1 MADRTTNHPAP
12 DADIEQQLRVGLAEL
27 VRTAPDPT
35 HRDLDL
41 DDAPDP
47 HPDNGRRRFLVGAGV
62 ATVAIGA
69 GVGIGV
75 LVRRDRSAPVEV
87 MLGADPDRLAVTTDP
102 APATTATAWVPID
115 AAPLAPRLQPAIVWT
130 GDRLIVWGGAVIDGP
145 NRFCPPRRCVLDP
158 RPRRLERNRQQRRHR
173 HRWRRST
180 GGEPRVAS
188 IDGRRGVR
196 RVGRRRDDRRGS
208 PRSTAAHRG
217 TRV

>member
-1 MADRTTNHPAP
+1 MADRTTDHPEP

-47 HPDNGRRRFLVGAGV
+47 HPDHGRRRFLVGAGV

-102 APATTATAWVPID
+102 APAS
-115 AAPLAPRLQPAIVWT
+115 
-130 GDRLIVWGGAVIDGP
+130 DRHRVGTD
-145 NRFCPPRRCVLDP
+145 RTPRRSHPGC
-158 RPRRLERNRQQRRHR
+158 
-173 HRWRRST
+173 
-180 GGEPRVAS
+180 
-188 IDGRRGVR
+188 
-196 RVGRRRDDRRGS
+196 S
-208 PRSTAAHRG
+208 PRSCGRATD
-217 TRV
+217 